1 MIFALQYGFS
11 LSNQQISK
19 NFCIHFLSAIQR
31 LSAPRMC
38 QLMTLRKSRQQPR
51 ESFREAKV
59 ASQSFLLSSRW
70 LPDDDEMEQF

>member
-31 LSAPRMC
+31 LSAPRMF
-38 QLMTLRKSRQQPR
+38 QLMKLKKSHQQPR
-51 ESFREAKV
+51 ESSREAKV
-59 ASQSFLLSSRW
+59 ALQSSLPSNRW
-70 LPDDDEMEQF
+70 LPNDDEMAQF